1 MIRFNSG
8 VMQKRLSE
16 TIELIKECEEN
27 DEKKYS
33 KEEKKKS

>member
-16 TIELIKECEEN
+16 TIELIKKCEEN

-33 KEEKKKS
+33 KEEKKES